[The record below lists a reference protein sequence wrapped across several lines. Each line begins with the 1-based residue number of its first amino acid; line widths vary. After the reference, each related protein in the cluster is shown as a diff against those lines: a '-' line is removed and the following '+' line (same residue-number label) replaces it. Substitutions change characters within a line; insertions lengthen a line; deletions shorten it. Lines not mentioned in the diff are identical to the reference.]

1 MKFEADPY
9 AVTPSQQTDP
19 RITKLGRF
27 IRRTS
32 IDEIPQIINIINGDM
47 SMVGPRPEMP
57 FVVEGYDELQKLRLS
72 VKPGLTGVW
81 QISADRANPIHEN
94 IDYDLYYLE
103 NQSFW
108 LDLAILVK
116 TFSSVLKGVGAY

>member
-1 MKFEADPY
+1 
-9 AVTPSQQTDP
+9 
-19 RITKLGRF
+19 
-27 IRRTS
+27 
-32 IDEIPQIINIINGDM
+32 M
-47 SMVGPRPEMP
+47 SLVGPRPEMP
-57 FVVEGYDELQKLRLS
+57 FIVESYDDLQKLRLS

-108 LDLAILVK
+108 LDLAILMK
-116 TFSSVLKGVGAY
+116 TFTSVVKGVGAY